1 MFSFQVLYLKNDDLK
16 AYEIM
21 TDIMQRLRERELQQ
35 AKETVAVYKFIV
47 YIDQNELPSVS

>member
-1 MFSFQVLYLKNDDLK
+1 MFSFPILYLRNDDLK

-35 AKETVAVYKFIV
+35 AKETVGVYKYIV
-47 YIDQNELPSVS
+47 